1 MLSKITSFC
10 IFQLTLLLCLQNS
23 NIFCDERICQ
33 RELHCCEWDG
43 IYCLRTC
50 EKLIKCQSPENLVEK
65 IEKPTINEPILAPNA
80 VENETNAT
88 VTIGEILR
96 PKGTS
101 TIVGRACKNGYRK
114 DENNICRKVF

>member
-10 IFQLTLLLCLQNS
+10 IFQLILLLCLQ

-43 IYCLRTC
+43 IHCVRTC
-50 EKLIKCQSPENLVEK
+50 EKLIKCPLPENLVEK
-65 IEKPTINEPILAPNA
+65 IEKPAIDEPILAPNA
-80 VENETNAT
+80 VENATNAT
-88 VTIGEILR
+88 ETIGEILP
-96 PKGTS
+96 PKGSS
-101 TIVGRACKNGYRK
+101 TIVGRACMKGHRK